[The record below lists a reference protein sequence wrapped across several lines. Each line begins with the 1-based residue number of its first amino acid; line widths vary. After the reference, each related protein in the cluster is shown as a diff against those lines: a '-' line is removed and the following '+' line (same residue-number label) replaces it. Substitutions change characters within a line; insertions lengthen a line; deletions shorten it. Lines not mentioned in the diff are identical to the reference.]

1 MNWKFYLIF
10 IILLSGWCKAGAQ
23 ELPLTHFTSNS
34 EVNALPSALVTQVYQ
49 DRQGFVWFTVFTSG
63 LVRYDGSNMQLY
75 DKNHGLR
82 DLGVWQIAEDGEG
95 YLWVSSGGGLVVS
108 ERPLQEYKYG
118 KEVKF
123 SPSFKGILLT
133 REAVSRSQ
141 QMTVDTSGRVWVGTS
156 GSGIIRYKINK
167 DAEITVDTVSTALS
181 GREQLEVNS
190 LTARKDGAVLA
201 GLDGGILV
209 EFKDDL
215 PEFLYGSKG
224 LTKEENFYSLYE
236 DIDKGVW
243 AYRQNGDLL
252 HFRPDKKLPQTILAG
267 LSSNVTS
274 VTGLRDGTIMAGNGE
289 SGITRINQKTGEIT
303 NSYTRAN
310 GLLSNNVYHLL
321 EDLEGNVWISQ
332 SGGVSKLRYNFNA
345 FQNFTA
351 RSIAGEKPV
360 LPSGKVNT
368 VLVPP
373 TGIGPCRFWVGTEGG
388 ATCVDEYGYSKYI
401 TQADGLTGDWVNGL
415 SMDEKGRIWVATTQ
429 GLNAIVFDKSLL
441 IKEAFNVREIS
452 IFGKAAHLFS
462 LWDSPPFLA
471 SENLKFKNNKNNTT
485 TGSIWFPGKKSLYV
499 FSQGQVYEL
508 GPQQGLPSS
517 IYKSVAMDEEGYL
530 WVGTADDGLYRSKL
544 EINQENLKSL
554 AESETNLF
562 EQVWS
567 LENGSP
573 TNHIEKL
580 LWHKNR
586 LWVGTQ
592 MGLFELEPE
601 NLKILKH
608 INTKN
613 GLPADN
619 AVSFA
624 LSPATGHFWV
634 GTNKGLAEVEPEEG
648 KVLKVV
654 TRQDGLVDN
663 EVWLYGSVKVDS
675 VGKVFYGTS
684 GGLSIYSPEKD
695 KPNTVPPKL
704 QLISAEISYKSDSRN
719 EVTFEYAALSF
730 ANVTDVKY
738 KTRLLGYDD
747 AWSETSRIKR
757 LRYTNLPAYLFPK
770 KYILEV
776 MAENES
782 GIEAVAPL
790 KHEFLIRPVW
800 WLQWWAFLIY
810 TTVAGFVVFIVDRT
824 QRSRLIKK
832 ERNNARLREA
842 ELQAETANARS
853 SAAEAQAQALQAENE
868 KKALKL
874 EKVRELEKAY
884 NELKSAQKQLI
895 QAEKM
900 ASLGRLAT
908 GVAHE
913 IKNPLNFINN
923 FAELSGDLVEE
934 LEVARKKG
942 DEEEISYLMRDL
954 KQNTRKIEEH
964 GKRADAIVRS
974 MMQHA
979 RGGKPVFE
987 FFDVNE
993 LVEKYVDLAYQGKRN
1008 QYHGFKAKINKDL
1021 DPYIGE
1027 VKIVGQEIGQ
1037 VLLNVIGNSLD
1048 AILGKKKEANENYEP
1063 VVEITTKRTG
1073 KLVEIIISDNGPGVP
1088 EDIREKIFEP
1098 FFTTKPT
1105 GEGTGLG
1112 LSLSY
1117 NIITQGHNG
1126 SLRLVNKEG
1135 EGAEFIISLPLHKEQ
1150 PKKREMA

>member
-1 MNWKFYLIF
+1 MSRKYWLIF
-10 IILLSGWCKAGAQ
+10 IILISGWGKAGAQ

-49 DRQGFVWFTVFTSG
+49 DRQGFIWFTVFTSG

-82 DLGVWQIAEDGEG
+82 DLGVRQVVEDGEG
-95 YLWVSSGGGLVVS
+95 YLWVASGGGLVVS
-108 ERPLQEYKYG
+108 KMPLQNYKIG
-118 KEVKF
+118 KNVEF
-123 SPSFKGILLT
+123 TPLYKGMLLT
-133 REAVSRSQ
+133 RETIGRSQ
-141 QMTVDTSGRVWVGTS
+141 QMTVDSHGRVWVGTS
-156 GSGIIRYKINK
+156 DNGIIRYKINK
-167 DAEITVDTVSTALS
+167 EGEIKADTVPTALS
-181 GREQLEVNS
+181 GEVPLEVGT
-190 LTARKDGAVLA
+190 LKARRDGTILA
-201 GLDGGILV
+201 GLEGGILA
-209 EFKDDL
+209 EFKNDN
-215 PEFLYGSKG
+215 PVVFYGSG
-224 LTKEENFYSLYE
+224 DLTEEENFYSLYE
-236 DIDKGVW
+236 DIDKGIW

-252 HFRPDKKLPQTILAG
+252 HFGPEKGSPQIILAG

-274 VTGLRDGTIMAGNGE
+274 ITGLKDGTIMAGNGE
-289 SGITRINQKTGEIT
+289 SGIVRIDQKTGEIT
-303 NSYTRAN
+303 NSYSRVN
-310 GLLSNNVYHLL
+310 GLISNNVFYLL
-321 EDLEGNVWISQ
+321 EDLEGNIWIAQ

-345 FQNFTA
+345 FENFTA
-351 RSIAGEKPV
+351 RSVAGEKPV
-360 LPSGKVNT
+360 LPSNNINT

-373 TGIGPCRFWVGTEGG
+373 AGNDPCRFWVGTEGG
-388 ATCVDEYGYSKYI
+388 ATCVNEYGFSRFI

-415 SMDEKGRIWVATTQ
+415 SIDQQGRVWVATTQ
-429 GLNAIVFDKSLL
+429 GLNAIVFDKDLL
-441 IKEAFNVREIS
+441 IKEAFNVREIN
-452 IFGKAAHLFS
+452 IFGKEAYLFS
-462 LWDSPPFLA
+462 IWESPAFLA
-471 SENLKFKNNKNNTT
+471 SENLKLPIRNTT
-485 TGSIWFPGKKSLYV
+485 TVESIWFPGKRSLYV
-499 FSQGQVYEL
+499 FSQSQIYEF
-508 GPQQGLPSS
+508 GPQQGLPVS
-517 IYKSVAMDEEGYL
+517 IYKSVAMDNQGFL
-530 WVGTADDGLYRSKL
+530 WVGTEDAGLYRSKRS
-544 EINQENLKSL
+544 INPENIESL
-554 AESETNLF
+554 SKTEEELF

-567 LENGSP
+567 LEKGGP

-580 LWHKNR
+580 LWHNNK

-592 MGLFELEPE
+592 IGLYELDPGS
-601 NLKILKH
+601 LKILKH

-624 LSPATGHFWV
+624 LSPGTGHFWV
-634 GTNKGLAEVEPEEG
+634 GTNNGLAEVSPEDG
-648 KVLKVV
+648 QVHKVV

-663 EVWLYGSVKVDS
+663 EVWLYGSVKVDDH
-675 VGKVFYGTS
+675 GKIFYGTS
-684 GGLSIYSPEKD
+684 GGLSIYDPDKD
-695 KPNTVPPKL
+695 KPNMVPPKL
-704 QLISAEISYKSDSRN
+704 QLTSAEISYQKDSRN

-730 ANVTDVKY
+730 ANAADVKY
-738 KTRLLGYDD
+738 RTRLLGYDD
-747 AWSETSRIKR
+747 AWSEASAIKR
-757 LRYTNLPAYLFPK
+757 LRYTNLPAYVFPK
-770 KYILEV
+770 KYALEV

-782 GIEAVAPL
+782 GIEAREPL
-790 KHEFLIRPVW
+790 RYEFFINPVW

-810 TTVAGFVVFIVDRT
+810 VIATGVLLFIVDRT
-824 QRSRLIKK
+824 QRSRLIKR
-832 ERNNARLREA
+832 ERDHAKLREA
-842 ELQAETANARS
+842 ELRAETANARS

-868 KKALKL
+868 KKALEL

-884 NELKSAQKQLI
+884 NELKAAQKQLI

-923 FAELSGDLVEE
+923 FAELSAELVEE
-934 LEVARKKG
+934 LEEARKNG

-987 FFDVNE
+987 FFNINE
-993 LVEKYVDLAYQGKRN
+993 LVDKYTDLAYQGKRN
-1008 QYHGFKAKINKDL
+1008 QYPGFTAKIKKDL

-1027 VKIVGQEIGQ
+1027 VNIVGQEIGQ

-1048 AILGKKKEANENYEP
+1048 AVLAKKKEIKEDYEP
-1063 VVEITTKRTG
+1063 VVEITTRREG
-1073 KLVEIIISDNGPGVP
+1073 KFIEIIISDNGPGVP
-1088 EDIREKIFEP
+1088 QDIRERIFEP

-1135 EGAEFIISLPLHKEQ
+1135 KGQNLSFPYHSIRSSLKNG
-1150 PKKREMA
+1150 

>member
-1 MNWKFYLIF
+1 MSWRLYLIF
-10 IILLSGWCKAGAQ
+10 IILILGWGKAGAQ

-49 DRQGFVWFTVFTSG
+49 DRQGYIWFTVFTSG

-82 DLGVWQIAEDGEG
+82 DLGVWQVVEDGEG

-108 ERPLQEYKYG
+108 KMPLQDYKNG
-118 KEVKF
+118 KKVEF
-123 SPSFKGILLT
+123 TPFYKGMLLT

-141 QMTVDTSGRVWVGTS
+141 QMTVDTNGRVWVGTS

-167 DAEITVDTVSTALS
+167 DAEITADTVSTALS
-181 GREQLEVNS
+181 GEKRLEVNS
-190 LTARKDGAVLA
+190 LKARQDGTVLA
-201 GLDGGILV
+201 GLAGGIIV
-209 EFKDDL
+209 EFTNDL
-215 PEFLYGSKG
+215 PRGFYGSKD
-224 LTKEENFYSLYE
+224 LTEEENFYSLYE
-236 DIDKGVW
+236 DDDKGVW

-252 HFRPDKKLPQTILAG
+252 HFRPNHELPQIILAG

-274 VTGLRDGTIMAGNGE
+274 VTGLKDGTIMAGNGE

-303 NSYTRAN
+303 TSYTRAS
-310 GLLSNNVYHLL
+310 GLLSSNVYHLL
-321 EDLEGNVWISQ
+321 EDLEGNVWIAQ
-332 SGGVSKLRYNFNA
+332 SGGVSKLRHNFNA
-345 FQNFTA
+345 FENFTA
-351 RSIAGEKPV
+351 RSVAGEKPV
-360 LPSGKVNT
+360 LPSNKINT

-373 TGIGPCRFWVGTEGG
+373 PGNDPCRFWVGTEGG
-388 ATCVDEYGYSKYI
+388 ATCVNEYGYSRFI
-401 TQADGLTGDWVNGL
+401 TLADGLTGDWVNGL
-415 SMDEKGRIWVATTQ
+415 SIDEQGRIWVATTQ
-429 GLNAIVFDKSLL
+429 GLNAIVFEKDLL
-441 IKEAFNVREIS
+441 IAEAFNVREIN
-452 IFGKAAHLFS
+452 IFGREAFLFS
-462 LWDSPPFLA
+462 LWNSPPFLA
-471 SENLKFKNNKNNTT
+471 SENLKLRNINGTT
-485 TGSIWFPGKKSLYV
+485 TESVWFAGRRSLYV
-499 FSQGQVYEL
+499 FSRGKVYEL
-508 GPQQGLPSS
+508 GPKQGLPVS
-517 IYKSVAMDEEGYL
+517 IYKSVAIDNEGYL
-530 WVGTADDGLYRSKL
+530 WVGTADAGLYRSKL
-544 EINQENLKSL
+544 AVNSENLESL
-554 AESETNLF
+554 TKTEENLF

-567 LENGSP
+567 LEKGGP

-580 LWHKNR
+580 LLHNNK

-601 NLKILKH
+601 DLKIIKH
-608 INTKN
+608 INTKS

-624 LSPATGHFWV
+624 LSPVTGNFWV
-634 GTNKGLAEVEPEEG
+634 GTNNGLAEVDPENGE
-648 KVLKVV
+648 VLEVV

-663 EVWLYGSVKVDS
+663 EVWLYGSVKVDGE
-675 VGKVFYGTS
+675 GKVFYGTS
-684 GGLSIYSPEKD
+684 GGLSIYDPEKD
-695 KPNTVPPKL
+695 KPNTVPPRL
-704 QLISAEISYKSDSRN
+704 QLTSAEISYKKDSRN

-730 ANVTDVKY
+730 ANVADVKY
-738 KTRLLGYDD
+738 RTRLRGYDET
-747 AWSETSRIKR
+747 WSETSSIKR

-770 KYILEV
+770 KYVLEV

-782 GIEAVAPL
+782 GVEAIEPL
-790 KHEFLIRPVW
+790 RYEFSIEPVW

-810 TTVAGFVVFIVDRT
+810 AITAGILLFIVDRT
-824 QRSRLIKK
+824 QRSRLIKR
-832 ERNNARLREA
+832 ERDNARLREA

-853 SAAEAQAQALQAENE
+853 GAAEAHAQALKAENE
-868 KKALKL
+868 KKALEL

-923 FAELSGDLVEE
+923 FAELSADLVEE
-934 LEVARKKG
+934 LEVARKNG

-987 FFDVNE
+987 FFDIND
-993 LVEKYVDLAYQGKRN
+993 LVEKYADLAYNGKKT
-1008 QYHGFKAKINKDL
+1008 QYQGFKAIIKKDL
-1021 DPYIGE
+1021 DPYIGK
-1027 VKIVGQEIGQ
+1027 VRIVGQEIGQ

-1048 AILGKKKEANENYEP
+1048 AIMLKKKEVKEDFEP
-1063 VVEITTKRTG
+1063 LVEITTRRTG
-1073 KLVEIIISDNGPGVP
+1073 KFVEIIISDNGPGIP
-1088 EDIREKIFEP
+1088 EEIRERIFEP

-1117 NIITQGHNG
+1117 NIVTQGHNG
-1126 SLRLVNKEG
+1126 SFRLVNKES
-1135 EGAEFIISLPLHKEQ
+1135 EGAEFIISLPLHKKQ
-1150 PKKREMA
+1150 PKKRVMA